1 MTSEKTPLAV
11 STKFATA
18 ALSSQ
23 WLLVHIE
30 GPELPPTGTRYPLAG
45 SVVFGRSIDADIAVP
60 DKTMSRRH
68 FAVHSEQEGCV
79 VEDLGSTNGTFVD
92 GERID
97 KRNARDGSIV
107 RAGGSLFVI
116 ERRPIVGTTPS
127 RTHHKLLGLASSWLR
142 TLESLERAAPT
153 MFPVLIAGETG
164 TGKELLSSTVHE
176 LSQREG
182 PYVTVNCGAIPQE
195 LAESSFFGH
204 VKGAFTGALKDAAG
218 HFENAHTGTLFLDEI
233 GELPMSLQPKLLRAL
248 DSGEITPVGGT
259 PKKVDVRVVSATNVD
274 LRQAIEAGKF
284 RADLYARLAGVVI
297 QTPSLRDRR
306 RDVLYLLR
314 HFYEALCNKRLGLD
328 VIAAEALVLHRWT
341 FNLRELRAIAQRL
354 TLLDKNVFELGDVL
368 ALLAEPT
375 SEGPTERISLT
386 AKPTTGDLQT
396 MVRDPGRSD
405 LEALLKKF
413 HGNVAEIATALHK
426 DRKQIYRWLKKHA
439 IDPERFRNG

>member
-11 STKFATA
+11 STKFAIA
-18 ALSSQ
+18 ALNSQ

-30 GPELPPTGTRYPLAG
+30 GPELPATGTRYPLAG
-45 SVVFGRSIDADIAVP
+45 AIVFGRSIDADIAVP

-68 FAVHSEQEGCV
+68 FAVHTDADVCV

-97 KRNARDGSIV
+97 KRNAKDGSVV
-107 RAGGSLFVI
+107 RAGGSLFVL
-116 ERRPIVGTTPS
+116 EKRSGASTTPA
-127 RTHHKLLGLASSWLR
+127 RTHHRLLGLASTWLR
-142 TLESLERAAPT
+142 TLEALERAAPT
-153 MFPVLIAGETG
+153 AFPVLISGETG

-176 LSQREG
+176 LSQRSG
-182 PYVTVNCGAIPQE
+182 PYVTVNCGAIPNE
-195 LAESSFFGH
+195 LAESAFFGH
-204 VKGAFTGALKDAAG
+204 VKGAFTGAQKDAAG
-218 HFENAHTGTLFLDEI
+218 HFENAHQGTLFLDEI

-248 DSGEITPVGGT
+248 DSGEVTPVGGT

-274 LRQAIEAGKF
+274 LRQAVDTGKF

-297 QTPSLRDRR
+297 QTPALRERR

-328 VIAAEALVLHRWT
+328 VIAAEALVLHRWS

-354 TLLDKNVFELGDVL
+354 TLLDKPMFELGDVL

-375 SEGPTERISLT
+375 NEGPTERIRLDVRSP
-386 AKPTTGDLQT
+386 ADHQT
-396 MVRDPGRSD
+396 MVRDPGRAD

-413 HGNVAEIATALHK
+413 QGNVAEIAAALHK